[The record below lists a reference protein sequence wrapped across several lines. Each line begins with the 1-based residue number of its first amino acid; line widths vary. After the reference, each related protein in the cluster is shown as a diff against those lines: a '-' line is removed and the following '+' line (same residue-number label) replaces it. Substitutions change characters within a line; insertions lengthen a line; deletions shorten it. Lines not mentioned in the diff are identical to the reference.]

1 MSSVNATRAEFLAAK
16 EATGE
21 DVSLLRVLRG
31 DFEDPLARW
40 TRIRERHGDVSRY
53 RFGFDDSHFVTHPE
67 GARRVLQ
74 DNVTNYTKE
83 HPSYSLLRR
92 LVGNGLLTSEGSF
105 WLRQRRLAQPAFHRQ
120 RIAAM
125 AARMTQAAVDLAREW
140 EPRVH
145 SGEPFSMLEEM
156 SGLTLRIVA
165 DALFGTVLPARASS
179 VRGAWDVLSR
189 QMAERF
195 SRRRLLPAI
204 LPTAYDR
211 AFRRARRELF
221 AIVEE
226 IVAEKRARGSDSSDL
241 LSLLM
246 SAKDEETGEQMTDAQ
261 LRDEVV
267 TMLLAGHETTAVAL
281 SWTWV
286 LLDQHPDVRAKL
298 SGELASVLG
307 GKTPTAA
314 EVPRLTYT
322 RAVIDEAMRLHPPV
336 YILFRRVK
344 EDDVIC
350 GHRIHGGGVVV
361 MTPMVFH
368 RHPVFWDRPDAFHP
382 ERWLDEDA
390 ANRRPRFAFMPFSG
404 GPRQCIGNSFAMMEA
419 VLILATLAQRFA
431 PRLAEGY
438 FPQPEFGVTLR
449 PSRGLPMQ
457 L

>member
-1 MSSVNATRAEFLAAK
+1 MRPAPNSSRRRKRPARTSPSCGSCAATSRTRSPAGRGSARGTGTCR
-16 EATGE
+16 ATG
-21 DVSLLRVLRG
+21 S
-31 DFEDPLARW
+31 A
-40 TRIRERHGDVSRY
+40 S
-53 RFGFDDSHFVTHPE
+53 
-67 GARRVLQ
+67 
-74 DNVTNYTKE
+74 E

-226 IVAEKRARGSDSSDL
+226 IVAEKRARGSDSS
-241 LSLLM
+241 
-246 SAKDEETGEQMTDAQ
+246 SATK
-261 LRDEVV
+261 
-267 TMLLAGHETTAVAL
+267 
-281 SWTWV
+281 W
-286 LLDQHPDVRAKL
+286 
-298 SGELASVLG
+298 
-307 GKTPTAA
+307 
-314 EVPRLTYT
+314 
-322 RAVIDEAMRLHPPV
+322 
-336 YILFRRVK
+336 
-344 EDDVIC
+344 
-350 GHRIHGGGVVV
+350 
-361 MTPMVFH
+361 
-368 RHPVFWDRPDAFHP
+368 
-382 ERWLDEDA
+382 
-390 ANRRPRFAFMPFSG
+390 
-404 GPRQCIGNSFAMMEA
+404 
-419 VLILATLAQRFA
+419 
-431 PRLAEGY
+431 
-438 FPQPEFGVTLR
+438 
-449 PSRGLPMQ
+449 
-457 L
+457 